1 MRRLTIALVAAAT
14 LVAVAAIGGFATG
27 CGGSSVPS
35 DAVATVEGASV
46 TKADFQQ
53 LLTQAQA
60 QMKAS
65 GMTMPAKGSAT
76 YDHYVAQIV
85 EYLIQEK
92 VVAQSAKQLEVSV
105 TDKEVNDQIAQIEKA
120 YGGEKKVLSLLKQ
133 QGMTMERLSSLIH
146 I

>member
-1 MRRLTIALVAAAT
+1 MRRLTMTLVAIAT
-14 LVAVAAIGGFATG
+14 LVTVAAVGAFATG
-27 CGGSSVPS
+27 CGGNSVPS
-35 DAVATVEGASV
+35 DAVATVGGVSV

-85 EYLIQEK
+85 AYLIQEK
-92 VVAQSAKQLEVSV
+92 VIAQSTNSWQSPSP
-105 TDKEVNDQIAQIEKA
+105 T
-120 YGGEKKVLSLLKQ
+120 KKSTIRSRRSRSL
-133 QGMTMERLSSLIH
+133 TAARRSSRCSSSKG
-146 I
+146 